1 MRSSPDSL
9 HGFGGDELL
18 TGGVGNERIFDGED
32 RFDPRGPVVPTENP
46 GKDRR
51 LCGIHELGRGE
62 RSGEEGRP
70 EITMVL
76 RHHRCP
82 EGYLREGL

>member
-1 MRSSPDSL
+1 MRSGPDSL

-18 TGGVGNERIFDGED
+18 TGGVGNERIFAGED

-51 LCGIHELGRGE
+51 LCGVHELGRGE
-62 RSGEEGRP
+62 RSGEEGRA
-70 EITMVL
+70 
-76 RHHRCP
+76 RR
-82 EGYLREGL
+82 

>member
-1 MRSSPDSL
+1 VRSSPDSL

-18 TGGVGNERIFDGED
+18 TGGVGNERIFAGED

-51 LCGIHELGRGE
+51 LCGVHELGRGE
-62 RSGEEGRP
+62 GSGEEGRA
-70 EITMVL
+70 
-76 RHHRCP
+76 RR
-82 EGYLREGL
+82 

>member
-18 TGGVGNERIFDGED
+18 TGGVGNDRIFAWED

-46 GKDRR
+46 GKDRWP
-51 LCGIHELGRGE
+51 CGVHELGRGE
-62 RSGEEGRP
+62 GSGEEGRA
-70 EITMVL
+70 
-76 RHHRCP
+76 RR
-82 EGYLREGL
+82 